1 MNILRNN
8 QSEKMSHV
16 SEKNP
21 MIHFVIA
28 QAIILLDS
36 TTHARHILLCAKF
49 TIDGIWVG
57 GPPSQYFGSPQIL
70 SFYQGQL
77 IQFPQFHQL
86 KFSSSLLIRLHKN
99 HMDARVLICPLSLI
113 VAIF

>member
-1 MNILRNN
+1 MPTMNILRNN

-36 TTHARHILLCAKF
+36 TTHARHILLCATF

-57 GPPSQYFGSPQIL
+57 GPPTNIL
-70 SFYQGQL
+70 GPPKY
-77 IQFPQFHQL
+77 
-86 KFSSSLLIRLHKN
+86 
-99 HMDARVLICPLSLI
+99 
-113 VAIF
+113 